1 MRRIDVGIDRVTHLA
16 FSPDGTLLAAAGE
29 RGVSLGPWPAL
40 AEGRGPFAVA
50 EPRERVAQ
58 VAWHPGG
65 YYFAAGGLDT
75 GVVQVWDA
83 RLRLRWELAE
93 LPGQQG
99 PALALAF
106 SPDGERLAFGG
117 GWWPE
122 PAAAVVVQTAT
133 RRPLRPLQPHANQI
147 GAVLFTRPDVLLT
160 GSADRTVAV
169 HPLADPRSP
178 AASRPVPSPVQ
189 ALALRPD
196 GGRLAVAAGNV
207 VHLWR
212 VGPGGWPVPGGELV
226 CRGHKGVARA
236 VSFSPDGRLLAS
248 AGEDG
253 TVRFWDADTGAARRS
268 LDVGR
273 GQLRAVAFAPDGLTA
288 VAAGDEGILTVVD
301 ME

>member
-1 MRRIDVGIDRVTHLA
+1 MRRIDVGVGKVSHLA
-16 FSPDGTLLAAAGE
+16 FAPPGGLLAAAGE
-29 RGVSLGPWPAL
+29 RGLGVGPWPAL

-50 EPRERVAQ
+50 EPREKVAQ
-58 VAWHPGG
+58 VAWHPAGHRL
-65 YYFAAGGLDT
+65 AAGGLDT
-75 GVVQVWDA
+75 TVVQVWDA
-83 RLRLRWELAE
+83 RLRLRKER
-93 LPGQQG
+93 PYQQG
-99 PALALAF
+99 PVTAVAY

-133 RRPLRPLQPHANQI
+133 GRTLRPLQPHGNQI
-147 GAVLFTRPDVLLT
+147 GAVLFTRPDVLVT
-160 GSADRTVAV
+160 GSADRTVVV
-169 HPLADPRSP
+169 HPLGEPRAP

-196 GGRLAVAAGNV
+196 GGRLAVAAGNL

-212 VGPGGWPVPGGELV
+212 VGPGGWPVPGGELA

-236 VSFSPDGRLLAS
+236 VGFSPDGRVLAS

-253 TVRFWDADTGAARRS
+253 TVRFWDADTGAARGS
-268 LDVGR
+268 LAVGV
-273 GQLRAVAFAPDGLTA
+273 GQLRAVAFAPDGLTV
-288 VAAGDEGILTVVD
+288 VAAGDEGVLTIVD